1 MPNVE
6 IYSRDSCGYCRAA
19 KALLQELGYEF
30 TILDVSG
37 DPQLYQQM
45 LARSDGRYTVPQ
57 IFFDGVGIGGYT
69 DLLQLARNG
78 RLPGHEQ
85 ALN

>member
-19 KALLQELGYEF
+19 RALLQELGIAF
-30 TILDVSG
+30 TLHDVSG
-37 DPQLYQQM
+37 NPQLYQEM
-45 LARSDGRYTVPQ
+45 LARSSGRYTVPQ

-69 DLLQLARNG
+69 DLLQLARTG
-78 RLPGHEQ
+78 QLPGHESSS
-85 ALN
+85 N